1 MKLTSIS
8 DDVNLGN
15 NVYVASFVNLYGCK
29 IGDDVKIGA
38 FVEIQKNVRVGDRC
52 KVQSHSFLCEGV
64 VLEAEVFV
72 GHGVIFIN
80 DKYPRST
87 TGRGSVQSEAD
98 WSIIQT
104 HVKRRASIGSNST
117 VLCGITI
124 GEGAIVGAGSVVTKD
139 VAPHTVVAGN
149 PARFLRRADND

>member
-1 MKLTSIS
+1 MKLTSIR
-8 DDVNLGN
+8 DDVDLGN
-15 NVYVASFVNLYGCK
+15 NVYVASFVNLYGCI
-29 IGDDVKIGA
+29 IGDDAKIGA
-38 FVEIQKNVRVGDRC
+38 FVEIQKNVRVGNRC

-64 VLEAEVFV
+64 VLEDEVFV

-87 TGRGSVQSEAD
+87 TGTGSLQSEED
-98 WSIIQT
+98 WTITET
-104 HVKRRASIGSNST
+104 HVARRASIGSNST
-117 VLCGITI
+117 ILCGVTI

-139 VAPHTVVAGN
+139 VEPHTVVAGN